1 MKTINN
7 AQQVQSLTLNL
18 IDSKPLKNTSAVAK
32 FKVLLNHLVSYLTL
46 NNQDYW
52 HLSVHELKDKNYV
65 GVFGLLQHCS
75 SDDSIIIQVPEII
88 VKSWNMLDVNE
99 LSAALI
105 NIWDV
110 LVIKGAAVTSKG
122 LAGDVLFVELMKAIS
137 QGSAD
142 LAAEKAL
149 MV

>member
-1 MKTINN
+1 
-7 AQQVQSLTLNL
+7 
-18 IDSKPLKNTSAVAK
+18 
-32 FKVLLNHLVSYLTL
+32 
-46 NNQDYW
+46 
-52 HLSVHELKDKNYV
+52 
-65 GVFGLLQHCS
+65 
-75 SDDSIIIQVPEII
+75 
-88 VKSWNMLDVNE
+88 MLDVNE